1 MAFSSV
7 TVNVDCDHPS
17 VDSRCQAFARDPQ
30 RRQSGWRAVP
40 TSRKRGISL
49 AAAAGSYFCFRP
61 PGDRN
66 GHIFRKFFLFF
77 FSFYFNFF
85 VIPSFFLHS
94 ESRGVHFLPL
104 LDGGIC
110 LHAGADVVD
119 FHWTLRGI
127 VESGKCFFFF

>member
-1 MAFSSV
+1 MA
-7 TVNVDCDHPS
+7 TLQLTPDAKHLHGIHNV
-17 VDSRCQAFARDPQ
+17 
-30 RRQSGWRAVP
+30 G
-40 TSRKRGISL
+40 K
-49 AAAAGSYFCFRP
+49 AAGVRSRLAENVESHWPRP
-61 PGDRN
+61 PVPISVSA
-66 GHIFRKFFLFF
+66 HPVTEMVTSFVSSSSF

-94 ESRGVHFLPL
+94 KSRGVHSLPL

-127 VESGKCFFFF
+127 VESGKCFFFKKNF